1 MCACIFRKVDMRIF
15 VYRWYLGFVIQPG
28 VPLAASD
35 FDLPDPKQQIEIGGN
50 QMTMINLREYYPDSY
65 TTDCFIAVPDE
76 IAETLRR
83 FKLEDEA
90 YRIRTYRN
98 KAYFS
103 LDYGENI
110 EREAVFLV
118 MTPAD
123 IWDQKEINRRLHEA
137 MSKLTPQ
144 QKRRIYARFF
154 LHMNNAEIARTEG
167 CDITSVR
174 DSINRGL
181 RRLKKIFENLS

>member
-1 MCACIFRKVDMRIF
+1 MCACIFRKVDMRIL
-15 VYRWYLGFVIQPG
+15 VYRWHLGFVIQPG

>member
-1 MCACIFRKVDMRIF
+1 
-15 VYRWYLGFVIQPG
+15 
-28 VPLAASD
+28 
-35 FDLPDPKQQIEIGGN
+35 
-50 QMTMINLREYYPDSY
+50 MTMINLREYYPDSY

-123 IWDQKEINRRLHEA
+123 IWEQKEINRRLHEA

-144 QKRRIYARFF
+144 QKRRIYARYF
-154 LHMNNAEIARTEG
+154 LHMNNTEIARVEG
-167 CDITSVR
+167 CDVTSVR

-181 RRLKKIFENLS
+181 RRLKKIFENLG

>member
-1 MCACIFRKVDMRIF
+1 
-15 VYRWYLGFVIQPG
+15 
-28 VPLAASD
+28 
-35 FDLPDPKQQIEIGGN
+35 
-50 QMTMINLREYYPDSY
+50 MTMINLREYYPDSY
-65 TTDCFIAVPDE
+65 TSDCFIAVPDE
-76 IAETLRR
+76 IAETLRC

-103 LDYGENI
+103 LDYGENV

-123 IWDQKEINRRLHEA
+123 IWEQKEINRRLHEA

-154 LHMNNAEIARTEG
+154 LHMNNAEIARVEG
-167 CDITSVR
+167 CDVTSVR

>member
-15 VYRWYLGFVIQPG
+15 VYRWHLGFVIQPG

>member
-1 MCACIFRKVDMRIF
+1 MRIF
-15 VYRWYLGFVIQPG
+15 VYRWHLGRVIPSG
-28 VPLAASD
+28 LPLATSD
-35 FDLPDPKQQIEIGGN
+35 FDLPVRNQQIEIGGN

-76 IAETLRR
+76 IAETLRH

-110 EREAVFLV
+110 EREAALPS
-118 MTPAD
+118 MSPDESYIAKIEKMLLYSALQQLPA
-123 IWDQKEINRRLHEA
+123 
-137 MSKLTPQ
+137 TQ
-144 QKRRIYARFF
+144 QRRIYAHFI
-154 LHMNNAEIARTEG
+154 LGMTKAEIARAEG
-167 CDITSVR
+167 VHKSRITR
-174 DSINRGL
+174 SINAGIKEL
-181 RRLKKIFENLS
+181 GKFLKDFF

>member
-1 MCACIFRKVDMRIF
+1 
-15 VYRWYLGFVIQPG
+15 
-28 VPLAASD
+28 
-35 FDLPDPKQQIEIGGN
+35 
-50 QMTMINLREYYPDSY
+50 MTMINLREYYPDSY

-123 IWDQKEINRRLHEA
+123 IWEQKEINRRLYEA

-154 LHMNNAEIARTEG
+154 LHMNNAEIARVEG
-167 CDITSVR
+167 CDVTSVR

-181 RRLKKIFENLS
+181 RRLKKIFENLG

>member
-1 MCACIFRKVDMRIF
+1 MRIF
-15 VYRWYLGFVIQPG
+15 VYSWHLVFAIQPRM
-28 VPLAASD
+28 PFTAFD

-123 IWDQKEINRRLHEA
+123 IWEQKEINRRLYDA
-137 MSKLTPQ
+137 MNELTPQ
-144 QKRRIYARFF
+144 QRRRIYARFF
-154 LHMNNAEIARTEG
+154 LHMNNAEIARVEG

-181 RRLKKIFENLS
+181 RRLKKIFENLN

>member
-1 MCACIFRKVDMRIF
+1 M
-15 VYRWYLGFVIQPG
+15 
-28 VPLAASD
+28 ASA
-35 FDLPDPKQQIEIGGN
+35 
-50 QMTMINLREYYPDSY
+50 INLILISN
-65 TTDCFIAVPDE
+65 
-76 IAETLRR
+76 
-83 FKLEDEA
+83 
-90 YRIRTYRN
+90 RN

-123 IWDQKEINRRLHEA
+123 IWEQKEINRRLHEA

-154 LHMNNAEIARTEG
+154 LQRFFLHMNNAEIARVEG

-181 RRLKKIFENLS
+181 RRLKKIFENLSWPHPYLPEKCTV

>member
-1 MCACIFRKVDMRIF
+1 MA
-15 VYRWYLGFVIQPG
+15 
-28 VPLAASD
+28 LA
-35 FDLPDPKQQIEIGGN
+35 
-50 QMTMINLREYYPDSY
+50 INLILISN
-65 TTDCFIAVPDE
+65 
-76 IAETLRR
+76 
-83 FKLEDEA
+83 
-90 YRIRTYRN
+90 RN

-123 IWDQKEINRRLHEA
+123 IWEQKEINRRLHEA

-154 LHMNNAEIARTEG
+154 LHMNNAEIARVEG

>member
-1 MCACIFRKVDMRIF
+1 MRIF
-15 VYRWYLGFVIQPG
+15 VYRWHLGFVIQPG

-35 FDLPDPKQQIEIGGN
+35 SDLPDPKQQIEIGGN

-123 IWDQKEINRRLHEA
+123 IWDQREINRRLHEA